1 VITLIG
7 KEILLI
13 FSLAAISLGLY
24 YSLKKYVFRKYRIK
38 KKHILISMISVMV
51 LFFVTVYFNPKNQIF
66 PQVFMIV
73 FIIMYLL
80 YLDISK
86 LEKIEKNKPA
96 IGKPKPKPNRIK
108 NYK

>member
-1 VITLIG
+1 MIA

-13 FSLAAISLGLY
+13 FSLAAVSLGLY
-24 YSLKKYVFRKYRIK
+24 YGLKKYVLKNYPIK
-38 KKHILISMISVMV
+38 KKHILISMIIVVV
-51 LFFVTVYFNPKNQIF
+51 LFFITVSFVPKNQII

-80 YLDISK
+80 FLDISK
-86 LEKIEKNKPA
+86 LERIEKNKPV